1 MTPSRAWR
9 TRRLICRCQLPIS
22 GQGSFRSSTVWLF
35 ICSIVS
41 GTKNIEQFLKSEKKV
56 LDKYRE
62 EPKLLLLG
70 SSDSGKSTL
79 LKQLKIMHG
88 GGFSDKEKKSLA
100 KRIQSDVLF
109 TVCECISELSDFE
122 DKDLKKKYSNILE
135 FHQEWSAGRETKFT
149 PHILESLAAAW
160 QESRIQQFFEESQH
174 MIPESNA

>member
-1 MTPSRAWR
+1 MPSNSSSPSGH
-9 TRRLICRCQLPIS
+9 LKYIS
-22 GQGSFRSSTVWLF
+22 GNDAVAVMADEKAHLSMSAPNLGAGEFPVN
-35 ICSIVS
+35 IVS

-122 DKDLKKKYSNILE
+122 DKDLK
-135 FHQEWSAGRETKFT
+135 QVG
-149 PHILESLAAAW
+149 
-160 QESRIQQFFEESQH
+160 
-174 MIPESNA
+174 